1 MKYEFNHNIDF
12 KTKRFLESLSVN
24 INFTSV
30 LVIIVDHEPSWT
42 TIIKSALDLKYHLRL
57 REMIKFPRNGYFQ
70 KIFILFF
77 FLSLSSSGTNRTSA
91 SNKTDHPMAPKN
103 WTFSL
108 KLNLYHHIF
117 IWSRLHSLL
126 LDRVLLLFWV

>member
-1 MKYEFNHNIDF
+1 MNLSIHF
-12 KTKRFLESLSVN
+12 KIRWFLENLTR
-24 INFTSV
+24 NFTSV
-30 LVIIVDHEPSWT
+30 LVINVVHEPSWT
-42 TIIKSALDLKYHLRL
+42 TIIKSALNLKYHLRL
-57 REMIKFPRNGYFQ
+57 QEMIKFPRNGYFQ

-77 FLSLSSSGTNRTSA
+77 FLFLSSSGTSRASASA

-117 IWSRLHSLL
+117 VGVHLHSSLL
-126 LDRVLLLFWV
+126 GRVLLLFLV